1 MLKPGEISRGLVVPL
16 VSEVL
21 LGILHSFSDLSPW
34 FYAIFLPLDARWR
47 IC

>member
-21 LGILHSFSDLSPW
+21 LGNQRHVQLYHWFPWYGTQTGLNQLS
-34 FYAIFLPLDARWR
+34 
-47 IC
+47 